1 MKIVHGDEV
10 ERKRTLEH
18 RGGTFH
24 SRRLLEGEPG
34 TLGNFQFGLGQ
45 SGGDFYSPR
54 HRHNF
59 EQFRFQIAGTLDF
72 ARNGKMKPGMVG
84 YFPEGVYYGPQS
96 QQSDEQPLTAVLQFG
111 GASGGGYL
119 AEAEVKAGMAEL
131 RKHGEFKDGV
141 FRRTD
146 GAPGKKNLDG
156 YQAIWEAANGKPMTY
171 PKGRYD
177 TPVFMD
183 STSYDWVPVEGQ
195 RGVSAKLL
203 GIFTERRSTAE
214 LVKLDQG
221 AQYLAKGRGVYLV
234 VTGAG
239 TIGDQKYRS
248 LTAIYLT
255 DGETLCFAAGAT
267 TEMLHLGLPN
277 LASLEAGKRE
287 QLTAE
292 AAE

>member
-1 MKIVHGDEV
+1 MKIVHGDAV
-10 ERKRTLEH
+10 ERKRGLEH

-24 SRRLLEGEPG
+24 GRLLLEGEPG
-34 TLGNFQFGLGQ
+34 TLGNFQLTLGE
-45 SGGDFYSPR
+45 SGSDFYSPR

-59 EQFRFQIAGTLDF
+59 EQFRFQIQGSLDF

-111 GASGGGYL
+111 GAGGGGYL
-119 AEAEVKAGMAEL
+119 AQAEVKAGMREL
-131 RKHGEFKDGV
+131 QKYGEFKDGV

-156 YQAIWEAANGKPMTY
+156 YQAIWEAANGTPMNY

-177 TPVFMD
+177 NPVFMD

-195 RGVSAKLL
+195 RGVCEKLL

-214 LVKLDQG
+214 LVKLDPG
-221 AQYLAKGRGVYLV
+221 AQYLAKGRGVHLV

-239 TIGDQKYRS
+239 TIGTERYRA
-248 LTAIYLT
+248 LTAVYLT
-255 DGETLCFAAGAT
+255 DGETLRFAADET
-267 TEMLHLGLPN
+267 TEMLHLGLPD
-277 LASLEAGKRE
+277 LASLQAGRRE